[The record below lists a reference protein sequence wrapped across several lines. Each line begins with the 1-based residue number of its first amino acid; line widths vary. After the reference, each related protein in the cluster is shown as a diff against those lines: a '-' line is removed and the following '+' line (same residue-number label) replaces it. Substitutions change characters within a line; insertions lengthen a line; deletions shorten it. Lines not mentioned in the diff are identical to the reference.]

1 MVGVWDRVELYVMAR
16 LVMRW
21 EGWEELI
28 LVREAWDKA
37 VACWRVSN
45 ARQGRYR
52 SADMVRLVERRE
64 LESCKL

>member
-1 MVGVWDRVELYVMAR
+1 
-16 LVMRW
+16 MRW
-21 EGWEELI
+21 EGWEGLI

-37 VACWRVSN
+37 FAFWRVSN

-52 SADMVRLVERRE
+52 RADMMRMVERRE